1 MSALRHH
8 DVVRA
13 EELTPRKTDPTGEL
27 TARNGLSG
35 EKIQLIKDTVAR
47 GATDAELNL
56 FLYQCSR
63 MGLDPLLKQA
73 HFVKRNQEVD
83 GEWKKIGTLQIGIDG
98 MRLAAQRTGEYGGE
112 TDSEWCGPDGEWR
125 DVWLSDEPPMAARV
139 GVYRKGR
146 AEPFRAVARYR
157 SYVQLKRDG
166 TPNRQWTER
175 PDIMLA
181 KCASALAHRKAFPDA
196 FSGVYTEDEVLGG
209 RVVDDGPIIDMPTDD
224 ADPLDRMAASL
235 EAAAPPDDAD
245 PDVVDLDALMA
256 AAQRAGHT
264 RREVIEAVRDI
275 VGDLKRADWSEG
287 QWQAVTRTLR
297 DLSAQEVDH
306 A

>member
-1 MSALRHH
+1 MNMSNLRQH
-8 DVVRA
+8 DV
-13 EELTPRKTDPTGEL
+13 TTRKTDPTGEL
-27 TARNGLSG
+27 AARNGLSR
-35 EKIQLIKDTVAR
+35 EQIQLIKDTVAR
-47 GATDAELNL
+47 GATDAELAL
-56 FLYQCSR
+56 FLYQCAR
-63 MGLDPLLKQA
+63 LGLDPLLHQA
-73 HFVKRNQEVD
+73 YLVKRRQEID
-83 GEWKKIGTLQIGIDG
+83 GSWREVGAIQIGIDG

-146 AEPFRAVARYR
+146 AEPMRAVARYS
-157 SYVQLKRDG
+157 SYVQRKRDG
-166 TPNRQWTER
+166 TVNRMWNER

-224 ADPLDRMAASL
+224 AHPLDRMAASL
-235 EAAAPPDDAD
+235 EAAAPPDGD
-245 PDVVDLDALMA
+245 PDVVDLDALMT
-256 AAQRAGHT
+256 AAQRTGHT

-275 VGDLKRADWSEG
+275 VGDLKRADWTEG
-287 QWQAVTRTLR
+287 QWHAVTHALR
-297 DLSAQEVDH
+297 DLATQEVSH